1 MVINWQA
8 PEGAVVSSYDLRYR
22 EGSTGDFIDG
32 PQDVIGTRTT
42 ILGLNPDTEYEIQVR
57 ASNSTGDGDWSE
69 LGTVQT
75 STPIPNDRF
84 SLSLDL
90 DDSVGDQFASFLSIS
105 PDGGSASIQI
115 FGENLKAI
123 PVNDLSVRFE
133 YDATQV
139 TYEGFK
145 RGPVLSGTSALSG
158 KDFVNIGMTLSD
170 SETRAESGLMGTLRF
185 RATDA
190 LSETEIRLV
199 RVKLLREG
207 QSRTIPMYLSI
218 ALQGSSLGLPISGPS
233 PDFNGNGVVDIPDFL
248 LFVDVFGL
256 KVGQERYET
265 KYDLNG
271 NDEIGI
277 PDFLIFVD
285 HFGKM
290 VSQVPV
296 FTSEPPVMRF
306 VEENTPPAQPIGDPI
321 STTSADGEPL
331 TYSLWGVDAEYFV
344 IDASTGQLETKETHN
359 YETRNWYSPIVRVS
373 DGKGGQVSVVVGV
386 AIIDVAE

>member
-1 MVINWQA
+1 M
-8 PEGAVVSSYDLRYR
+8 
-22 EGSTGDFIDG
+22 T
-32 PQDVIGTRTT
+32 
-42 ILGLNPDTEYEIQVR
+42 
-57 ASNSTGDGDWSE
+57 
-69 LGTVQT
+69 
-75 STPIPNDRF
+75 
-84 SLSLDL
+84 
-90 DDSVGDQFASFLSIS
+90 
-105 PDGGSASIQI
+105 
-115 FGENLKAI
+115 
-123 PVNDLSVRFE
+123 SVRFIAAVAVVLSVALFTTAVEGQRFFPSARTLEEPCEGGGYNPTPVAVAVTSVPIVVTSTTDE
-133 YDATQV
+133 YFVLYVKHDVDGTKV
-139 TYEGFK
+139 EM
-145 RGPVLSGTSALSG
+145 PVLVKLGQAGTTTLAENVAALP
-158 KDFVNIGMTLSD
+158 
-170 SETRAESGLMGTLRF
+170 AERYRVEKYLIADPADVDGDCIDDITELANSWRSSSRSF
-185 RATDA
+185 
-190 LSETEIRLV
+190 SETEIRLV

-306 VEENTPPAQPIGDPI
+306 VEENTPPGQPIGDPI
-321 STTSADGEPL
+321 SATSAEGEPL

-373 DGKGGQVSVVVGV
+373 DGKGRQVSVVVGV